1 MTMNAPYPPPPS
13 EPPPPRK
20 SWRPTPR
27 QVSGAILLVLAIVFI
42 VENTGK
48 VGVRIIIPKV
58 HVPLFVAL
66 LIAALLGS
74 LGTLLIQWRRSR
86 RN

>member
-13 EPPPPRK
+13 EPSQPHKP
-20 SWRPTPR
+20 WRPTPR
-27 QVSGAILLVLAIVFI
+27 QVSGAILLILAIVFI

-74 LGTLLIQWRRSR
+74 LGTLLVQWHRGR